1 MLITHTWIN
10 LLRRLVMR
18 LDLAIGLKP
27 GDKVVNVFMDELVIS
42 SIDYSISPSKPPVFT
57 ALDTRLQKH
66 YLWFDEI
73 YHPDLEDI
81 CDEEKSFVLWAKDN
95 KQLIGENSRLS
106 KEIYMQG
113 YANGF
118 NSRVKYSHEE
128 QMQK

>member
-1 MLITHTWIN
+1 
-10 LLRRLVMR
+10 MR
-18 LDLAIGLKP
+18 LDLAMALKP
-27 GDKVVNVFMDELVIS
+27 GDKVINVFMDELVITS
-42 SIDYSISPSKPPVFT
+42 VDHSISPSIT

-66 YLWFDEI
+66 YLSPDEI

-81 CDEEKSFVLWAKDN
+81 CDEEKSFILWAKDN

-113 YANGF
+113 YAMGF
-118 NSRVKYSHEE
+118 NSKLQYSYEE

>member
-1 MLITHTWIN
+1 
-10 LLRRLVMR
+10 MR
-18 LDLAIGLKP
+18 LDLAMGLKV
-27 GDKVVNVFMDELVIS
+27 GDKIVNVFMDELVIS
-42 SIDYSISPSKPPVFT
+42 QIEHNYDPKPPVFI

-81 CDEEKSFVLWAKDN
+81 CDEEKSFILWAKDN
-95 KQLIGENSRLS
+95 KQLIGENSRLA

-113 YANGF
+113 YAMGF
-118 NSRVKYSHEE
+118 NSKLQYSYEE

>member
-1 MLITHTWIN
+1 
-10 LLRRLVMR
+10 MR
-18 LDLAIGLKP
+18 LDLAMGLKV
-27 GDKVVNVFMDELVIS
+27 GDRILNVFMDDLVIS
-42 SIDYSISPSKPPVFT
+42 SIDHSYDPKPPVFI

-73 YHPDLEDI
+73 YYPDLSDI
-81 CDEEKSFVLWAKDN
+81 CDEEKSFILWARDN
-95 KQLIGENSRLS
+95 RLFIGENSRLS

-118 NSRVKYSHEE
+118 NSRLKYSHEE